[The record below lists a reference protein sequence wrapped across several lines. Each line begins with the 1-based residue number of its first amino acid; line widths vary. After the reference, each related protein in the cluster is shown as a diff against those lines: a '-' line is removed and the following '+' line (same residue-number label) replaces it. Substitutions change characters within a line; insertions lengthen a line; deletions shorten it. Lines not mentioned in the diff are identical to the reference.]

1 MSISKCL
8 ASLRLFINL
17 CAITGYCFIGSTI
30 TFMQRN
36 SSYDCMCYLIGKVI
50 GEERPIMTMLVAT
63 LVVLMMGGRECAI
76 APPGWWE
83 NWTIFWYWNWTNK
96 KWCLDNWQLSEST
109 LLGCLLFIC
118 APLLIHLHGMWTT
131 HKAQCSLNQTLINW

>member
-30 TFMQRN
+30 TCMQWN

-63 LVVLMMGGRECAI
+63 LVVLMMGGGGGGGGESV
-76 APPGWWE
+76 
-83 NWTIFWYWNWTNK
+83 
-96 KWCLDNWQLSEST
+96 QL
-109 LLGCLLFIC
+109 LL
-118 APLLIHLHGMWTT
+118 
-131 HKAQCSLNQTLINW
+131 